1 MVDIP
6 TSGLSEHYAI
16 GLKEKVM
23 SSKSHKADRC
33 PKVAKKLLP
42 SVSSEQLDTLLD
54 ATDSLRDRAMVALLF
69 DSGLGLSELAGI
81 RSKDTDWSNNTL
93 RVVAKGNRE
102 ARAAF
107 NSNTA
112 MLLKNICPITVTTR
126 RSSGCSLDVC
136 KRCSVGYQAR

>member
-1 MVDIP
+1 
-6 TSGLSEHYAI
+6 
-16 GLKEKVM
+16 M

-93 RVVAKGNRE
+93 RVVAKGGAWFSRLILHSL
-102 ARAAF
+102 F
-107 NSNTA
+107 F
-112 MLLKNICPITVTTR
+112 LLAKPNQRSHPLLRYSGIC
-126 RSSGCSLDVC
+126 LDVGGSFGLPLEGTLVS
-136 KRCSVGYQAR
+136 RIRFRFFAQFLS